1 MQLNLFLANATEK
14 LKRAGVDDPQ
24 LAARVLVG
32 YALQLDC
39 AQILGQSARVLT
51 EKEINVIDGLLARRA
66 KGESV
71 SRIMGR
77 REFWS
82 LDFGLNE
89 ATLDPRPDSETL
101 VEAVLKLRID
111 GKHILDVGTGTG
123 CLLLALLHE
132 MHDATGV
139 GIDIAP
145 RAVEQAAKNAATLG
159 LGGRADF
166 RLGNWLEGVEE
177 KFDIIISNPPYIP
190 SAEIPTLM
198 REVREHDPLRALDGG
213 KDGLDPY
220 RLLIPQ
226 VANYLNPQGLV
237 AFEVG
242 WDQAPQVA
250 DLLRQNGF
258 ANIATFK
265 DLAGI
270 ERCVTAK
277 IT

>member
-1 MQLNLFLANATEK
+1 MQLSMLLANAIEK
-14 LKRAGVDDPQ
+14 LKNAGVDNPQ

-32 YALQLDC
+32 YALKLDC
-39 AQILGQSARVLT
+39 AQILSQSQRVLT
-51 EKEINVIDGLLARRA
+51 QEEISVIDGLMARRA

-89 ATLDPRPDSETL
+89 ATLDPRPDSETV

-111 GKHILDVGTGTG
+111 GKRILDLGTGTG

-132 MHDATGV
+132 MPEATGI

-145 RAVEQAAKNAATLG
+145 RAVEQAAKNAEALR
-159 LGGRADF
+159 LGGRAKF
-166 RLGNWLEGVEE
+166 RIGSWLEGVTE
-177 KFDIIISNPPYIP
+177 KFDVIISNPPYIP

-198 REVREHDPLRALDGG
+198 REVREFDPLCALDGG

-226 VANYLNPQGLV
+226 LANFLNPRGLV

-242 WDQAPQVA
+242 GNQAHDVA
-250 DLLRQNGF
+250 DLFRKNGF
-258 ANIATFK
+258 ADVGLHK

-270 ERCVTAK
+270 ERCVTGLGP
-277 IT
+277 